1 MSSSDAEPTCDSV
14 GVKLHWRFTGRTKNA
29 PTTTRR
35 INGSSLATVSVSTM
49 LTPERTP
56 RMLSAASPPKSRIS
70 NAACGT
76 GAASAGSSAA
86 RDPTNTI
93 ATAALAT
100 VWLHQNSTPER
111 NPGNGPN
118 AVSIYAY
125 RPPGADT
132 LLPASAKL
140 SAMSPAAIAQTI

>member
-1 MSSSDAEPTCDSV
+1 MSSSDAEPTCENV
-14 GVKLHWRFTGRTKNA
+14 GVKLHSRFTGRTKNA

-35 INGSSLATVSVSTM
+35 INGSSLAAVSVSTM

-56 RMLSAASPPKSRIS
+56 RMLSAASAAYNTIS

-76 GAASAGSSAA
+76 GAASAGRSAA

-100 VWLHQNSTPER
+100 VWLHQKSTPER
-111 NPGNGPN
+111 NPLNGPN
-118 AVSIYAY
+118 AVSMYAY
-125 RPPGADT
+125 NPPGADT
-132 LLPASAKL
+132 RLPASAKL
-140 SAMSPAAIAQTI
+140 SAMSPAAIAHTK